1 MTIVKIAE
9 NKNAVLKIM
18 VDENA
23 QNPREWDNLG
33 TMVCHLLHFHNK
45 QLLQSH

>member
-23 QNPREWDNLG
+23 QNPREWII
-33 TMVCHLLHFHNK
+33 
-45 QLLQSH
+45 